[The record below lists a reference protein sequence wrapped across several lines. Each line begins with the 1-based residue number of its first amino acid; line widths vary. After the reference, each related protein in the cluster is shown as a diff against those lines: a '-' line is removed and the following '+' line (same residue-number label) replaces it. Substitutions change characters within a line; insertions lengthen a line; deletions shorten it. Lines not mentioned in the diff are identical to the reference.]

1 MKMFKSRAGFTL
13 IELLVVIGILAVL
26 AAIAIPSVAGLID
39 RANVSADN
47 TNCNE
52 MTNAIERFT
61 SEYELYCQDIASGVI
76 KDVDS
81 NGVPDD
87 MDGAQGRVFNV
98 TKAMTRANI
107 TALESTGLGDRQINR
122 DTKYPTNLETLKA
135 IVENYTKTS
144 SATFEPKQSDC
155 SFYYSP
161 DCGVVVC
168 APTDATVP
176 QLNALILSGK
186 DAKGNTLTDS
196 TAWSNVT
203 LENALNN
210 NVGEEMFYCDLC
222 EGEYTVDEFC
232 LNCNKCSVCATCD
245 ECGQDFCDC
254 TCNGGNNDDNGLIT
268 FTVNGKTLQAPEG
281 MTWRDFVD
289 SSYNPSYTC
298 DSCEFPAT
306 FVYEGRYAISVNIY
320 GSCDDCTGT
329 YRRAVCLDGN
339 SVSGDSEIIN
349 GAYYTPGSNGHFD
362 DENVDF
368 DEP

>member
-1 MKMFKSRAGFTL
+1 MKLLKSKAGFTL

-168 APTDATVP
+168 APTDATVA

-186 DAKGNTLTDS
+186 DAKGNTLGDTTNWD
-196 TAWSNVT
+196 NVT
-203 LENALNN
+203 NSSVVN
-210 NVGEEMFYCDLC
+210 
-222 EGEYTVDEFC
+222 EGGSPVT
-232 LNCNKCSVCATCD
+232 
-245 ECGQDFCDC
+245 Q
-254 TCNGGNNDDNGLIT
+254 T
-268 FTVNGKTLQAPEG
+268 FTFTINLYKQGTFQQS
-281 MTWRDFVD
+281 MT
-289 SSYNPSYTC
+289 YTC
-298 DSCEFPAT
+298 ESGFTWKEWKTQSDYYDGCLDAVPNDGDDVSIIWGAGLLIENENQNGCPKYSDT
-306 FVYEGRYAISVNIY
+306 IIPNGVYE
-320 GSCDDCTGT
+320 
-329 YRRAVCLDGN
+329 LH
-339 SVSGDSEIIN
+339 
-349 GAYYTPGSNGHFD
+349 NGHSPNEPPLFD
-362 DENVDF
+362 
-368 DEP
+368 